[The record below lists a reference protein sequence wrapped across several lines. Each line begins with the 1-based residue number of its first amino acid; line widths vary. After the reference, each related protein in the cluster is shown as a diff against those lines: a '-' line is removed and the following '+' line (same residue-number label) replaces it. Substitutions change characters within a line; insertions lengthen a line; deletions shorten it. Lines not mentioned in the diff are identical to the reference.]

1 MPSNRTPFGVS
12 FVLFKTVIFCGPFGC
27 NLHKEY
33 THTRAQKNNHF
44 VMFFRRSRRRSFF
57 PPLFFVALLFLSMRT
72 TTTLRCVESKEKIEL
87 EDGFFVPM
95 PPPIPEDFEG
105 DVYEHRPCRNDDE
118 KERWCEDVNVKR
130 SSGSGRRRTQAE
142 EEEDDEDGEH
152 HRTIPLLNSAF
163 YKEKHE
169 REKERMTAVLQNA
182 KTALE
187 KTKNGKMSELETHLE
202 ELGGYLKDMEMV
214 LEGKV
219 DSRADD
225 GRSVR
230 VAAKMKTTRSG
241 NDNDDDNSNNDGLYS
256 SSHVPLKSASRK
268 YYRNGEKN
276 GDDATDLLRLAS
288 VQKFPHPIT
297 SVKFTRHRER
307 DLKME
312 IYNKGGRVDGTTKTN
327 KMKVMARVDDIV
339 PKIALVGDEEGTLFA
354 LNVASGE
361 ILCKHDAEKSNR
373 NAITTIES
381 YAVSDTSDINS
392 SGTSSSTSGSS
403 NSKGRSSNEKMVE
416 TRIILGR
423 ADGSVT
429 FLTMRLEDG
438 DGNHGSASL
447 THFATFTTKTT
458 AKSDS
463 KKGSTSEALM
473 QRREEGNQGR
483 DVAIVASHV
492 AVLHN
497 GERRV
502 IIANGKSTITILK
515 EQKDYRNNNNAKVL
529 SEDVTYTS
537 KQTNTR
543 GRIISFQSMLLS
555 KMKRKRLRQQQSRE
569 KTDVMALTSR
579 GEVLI
584 ISLSP
589 LSELYSLEVVP
600 CVAAGGRVRPFETVS
615 DGDFEPTSSTNSARV
630 VLDASQLAY
639 LKVTERENENDD
651 GKEEED
657 VKVDRYSCSLSSA
670 RPLKFGLSLIS
681 TLSPDDKEEENLTT
695 CKVVSLRDGVSV
707 LSFSSSSS
715 SSHLF
720 NGIRAYETNT
730 DFNIKNDDDETYFAK
745 DGVKF
750 SWRDV
755 LHDITKGEEDGEQ
768 PPDMDEGSANTAMI
782 VATGDGR
789 RTVAF
794 ALPSHP
800 SVLILYRWQGG
811 MSELERNRA
820 LMRQRQRKNAY
831 SASDSVFNLFTRV
844 LESKIT
850 PVIVVGVVS
859 YYTLF
864 VKNKDAAVKFNE
876 RARMDYAKM
885 MHTAQHQHQQNGDPS
900 QFKRDS
906 RKLYREF
913 DPKKFRKEVLVPKEK
928 MKKMAKSNTDNAPS
942 DAPKQNS
949 ENK

>member
-1 MPSNRTPFGVS
+1 
-12 FVLFKTVIFCGPFGC
+12 
-27 NLHKEY
+27 
-33 THTRAQKNNHF
+33 
-44 VMFFRRSRRRSFF
+44 MFFLRRSLCRRSFF
-57 PPLFFVALLFLSMRT
+57 PPLFFVVAPLLFLSTTTVT
-72 TTTLRCVESKEKIEL
+72 TTTTFRCVESKKEKIEL

-105 DVYEHRPCRNDDE
+105 DVYEHRPRSCRNDDDDDE
-118 KERWCEDVNVKR
+118 KERWCKDANVKR
-130 SSGSGRRRTQAE
+130 PSGNGRRRTQAE
-142 EEEDDEDGEH
+142 EEEDDDDDDDEEEGEH

-202 ELGGYLKDMEMV
+202 ELGRYLKDMEMV

-241 NDNDDDNSNNDGLYS
+241 NDNDDDNRNNDGLYS
-256 SSHVPLKSASRK
+256 SSHVSLKSASRK
-268 YYRNGEKN
+268 YYQNGEKN

-354 LNVASGE
+354 LDVASGE

-392 SGTSSSTSGSS
+392 SGSSSTSGSS

-438 DGNHGSASL
+438 DGNHGSAKL

-483 DVAIVASHV
+483 DVAIVASYV

-515 EQKDYRNNNNAKVL
+515 EQKDDRNNNNAKVL

-584 ISLSP
+584 ISLSH

-651 GKEEED
+651 GKEEEE

-707 LSFSSSSS
+707 LSFSSPSS

-768 PPDMDEGSANTAMI
+768 PPDMDEGSANTAMT

-789 RTVAF
+789 RTIAF

-850 PVIVVGVVS
+850 PAIVVGVVS

-928 MKKMAKSNTDNAPS
+928 MKKMAKSNADNAPS
-942 DAPKQNS
+942 GAPKQNS